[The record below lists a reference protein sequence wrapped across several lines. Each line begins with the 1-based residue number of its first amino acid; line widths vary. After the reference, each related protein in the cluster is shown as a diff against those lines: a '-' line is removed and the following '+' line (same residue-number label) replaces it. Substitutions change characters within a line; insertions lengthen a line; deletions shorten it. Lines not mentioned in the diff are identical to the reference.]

1 MPSNQPLFT
10 PTRPAEPAL
19 CVLASSSSG
28 NCSVLTLPAAP
39 SRLSPSPSFL
49 LLDMG
54 LGLRR
59 TRAELARLG
68 LALDDAVAV
77 ILTHLDTDHWNPG
90 WARWLPAHTRILA
103 HRRHV
108 EYGTRWGALP
118 RRAEPLDDTLDL
130 PGGITA
136 RPALLSHDT
145 LGVTTL
151 RFELPRG
158 DSLGFAT
165 DVGRVSPDLVEHLA
179 GVGVLAIESNY
190 CPRLQAASDRPWW
203 LKQRIMGGAGHLSN
217 EQCADAVA
225 RIAPARHVV
234 LLHLSRD
241 CNRPEVAAKH
251 HRRAPYT
258 LTIASHEH
266 PTPWVSLS
274 SNKTAPTTSPL
285 PSSHLLPS

>member
-1 MPSNQPLFT
+1 
-10 PTRPAEPAL
+10 
-19 CVLASSSSG
+19 
-28 NCSVLTLPAAP
+28 
-39 SRLSPSPSFL
+39 
-49 LLDMG
+49 MG

-59 TRAELARLG
+59 THAELARLG
-68 LALDDAVAV
+68 LALDDAFAV

-90 WARWLPAHTRILA
+90 WARWLPSRTRILA

-118 RRAEPLDDTLDL
+118 RRAEPLDDALEL
-130 PGGITA
+130 PGGVTA
-136 RPALLSHDT
+136 LPTLLSHDS

-151 RFELPRG
+151 RFELPGG

-165 DVGRVSPDLVEHLA
+165 DVGHVSPSLVERLA
-179 GVGVLAIESNY
+179 GVAVLAIESNY
-190 CPRLQAASDRPWW
+190 CPRMQAASDRPWW
-203 LKQRIMGGAGHLSN
+203 LKQRIMGGSGHLSN

-225 RIAPARHVV
+225 RIAPTRHVV

-241 CNRPEVAAKH
+241 CNRPDVAAEH
-251 HRRAPYT
+251 HRRAPYE

-274 SNKTAPTTSPL
+274 AQSGGFQAPNSHTSSL
-285 PSSHLLPS
+285 PSPSCVSLP